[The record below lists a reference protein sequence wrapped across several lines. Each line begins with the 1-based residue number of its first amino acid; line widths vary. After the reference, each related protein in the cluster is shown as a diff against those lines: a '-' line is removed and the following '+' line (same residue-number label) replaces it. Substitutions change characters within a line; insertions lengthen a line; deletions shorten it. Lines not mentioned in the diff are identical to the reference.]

1 MRRAKSFRAML
12 RQRHQSDAVRRMCDE
27 LKFPEKS
34 LFGIGYWLGGAKS
47 ALIAQS
53 SHIHYQTQ
61 LG

>member
-1 MRRAKSFRAML
+1 ML